1 MCLAV
6 PMRIESI
13 TGDTATVDIGGTQR
27 DVNVAFI
34 EDPSIGEYVLVHA
47 GFAIQRIGE
56 KEAEETVL
64 LLNKMAEHVKADE
77 SRG

>member
-13 TGDTATVDIGGTQR
+13 AGDTATVDIGGTQR

-47 GFAIQRIGE
+47 GFAIQKIGE
-56 KEAEETVL
+56 EEAAETVR
-64 LLNKMAEHVKADE
+64 LLNKLAEHARKDQQ
-77 SRG
+77 S

>member
-6 PMRIESI
+6 PMRIESV

-27 DVNVAFI
+27 DVSVAFI
-34 EDPSIGEYVLVHA
+34 EDPSIGEYVLVHT
-47 GFAIQRIGE
+47 GFAIQKIGE

-64 LLNKMAEHVKADE
+64 LLNKMAEHARNDE
-77 SRG
+77 NRN